1 MLRPNRRRLDMLI
14 RLDGGGPFGRSSE
27 ILASSHARPDLRGG
41 FFRARVGVGLLMS
54 LPGVSSI
61 AAGWQLCSAPPRYP
75 AFGPRPI
82 SNRMHLPDPGRPV
95 RFER

>member
-1 MLRPNRRRLDMLI
+1 MSVTDNPIFQDVEAAREWLESLLWPDGVARSIFHKALVWRLDV
-14 RLDGGGPFGRSSE
+14 
-27 ILASSHARPDLRGG
+27 AAR
-41 FFRARVGVGLLMS
+41 LLMS
-54 LPGVSSI
+54 LAGVSSI
-61 AAGWQLCSAPPRYP
+61 GAGWQLCSAPPRYP